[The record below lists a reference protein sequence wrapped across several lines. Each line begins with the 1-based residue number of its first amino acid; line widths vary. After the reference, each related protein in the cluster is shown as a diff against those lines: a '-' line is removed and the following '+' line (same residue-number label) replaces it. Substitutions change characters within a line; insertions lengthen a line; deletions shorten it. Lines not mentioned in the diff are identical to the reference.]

1 MKRIVLLISLLFLCA
16 PLRVHAASDND
27 IYMIGK
33 LVEAEAGNQDE
44 TGKRLVCDVVLNRV
58 ADPRFPD
65 TVEGVIFQKNQFS
78 VAWTGA
84 IHGPEPT
91 EDTLRI
97 VKEELVDQVDY
108 EALFFCNSYYNGNT
122 PLYIYGDH
130 YFSK

>member
-1 MKRIVLLISLLFLCA
+1 MKRIVLMICLLLLCA
-16 PLRVHAASDND
+16 PLRVHAASEND
-27 IYMIGK
+27 IYILGK
-33 LVEAEAGNQDE
+33 LIEAEAGNQDE

-65 TVEGVIFQKNQFS
+65 SIEKVIFQKGQFS
-78 VAWTGA
+78 VAGTGV

-91 EDTLRI
+91 ERTIEI

-108 EALFFCNSYYNGNT
+108 EALFFCNYGYNGNT

>member
-1 MKRIVLLISLLFLCA
+1 MKRLVLMICLLLLC
-16 PLRVHAASDND
+16 PIHVRAASDND
-27 IYMIGK
+27 IYLLGK

-58 ADPRFPD
+58 ANPRFPD

-78 VAWTGA
+78 VAWTGV
-84 IHGPEPT
+84 IHGSEPT
-91 EDTLRI
+91 ENILRI

-108 EALFFCNSYYNGNT
+108 EALFFCNYGYNGNT

>member
-1 MKRIVLLISLLFLCA
+1 MKRIVLMICLLLLC
-16 PLRVHAASDND
+16 PIHVRAASDND
-27 IYMIGK
+27 IYTLGK
-33 LVEAEAGNQDE
+33 LIEAEAGNQDE

-65 TVEGVIFQKNQFS
+65 SIEKVIFQKNQFS
-78 VAWTGA
+78 VAWTGV

-91 EDTLRI
+91 ERIIEI
-97 VKEELVDQVDY
+97 VKEELTDQVDY
-108 EALFFCNSYYNGNT
+108 EALYFCNFGYNGGT